1 MPPLS
6 FPAWVAAQ
14 WPSLLEAEPPMTD
27 SRRDLRTALRQ
38 ARRALPAAVRIDAAD
53 RLAAHLLS
61 LPFAPTAGH
70 VAGYWAMDGEIALHR
85 WQLTLP
91 GAVTYCLPVLHEDAL
106 RFAPWRPGQPLRQNR
121 FGIPEPDLD
130 PAATLPAQAMEL
142 VVTPLVGFDARCA
155 RLGMGGGWY
164 DRSFAFR
171 QDRPAPPWL
180 VGAAFAAQQ
189 VQALPL
195 AAWDV
200 GVDAICT
207 EARTFFP
214 TTVTA

>member
-1 MPPLS
+1 MATPL
-6 FPAWVAAQ
+6 PVE
-14 WPSLLEAEPPMTD
+14 PEPPMTD
-27 SRRDLRTALRQ
+27 PSRAARGDLRATLRQ
-38 ARRALPAAVRIDAAD
+38 ARRALPAAARIDAAD
-53 RLAAHLLS
+53 RLAHNLLS
-61 LPFAPTAGH
+61 LPFAPARGH

-91 GAVTYCLPVLHEDAL
+91 EAVTYCLPVLQGDVL

-130 PAATLPAQAMEL
+130 PDAMLPAHAMDL

-171 QDRPAPPWL
+171 QDRTAPPWL
-180 VGAAFAAQQ
+180 VGAAFAVQQ
-189 VQALPL
+189 VEAVPL
-195 AAWDV
+195 ASWDV

-207 EARTFFP
+207 EASTFLP
-214 TTVTA
+214 TSVTA